1 MSLSEHWIETGEVH
15 PIDMAEAIAEAMDC
29 EFERIDGEQLAL
41 AVEGDWRTYSVTL
54 AWSPADET
62 LRLALT
68 FEMEEL
74 PEGRSGVV
82 NALLNSV
89 NDRVWTGAFTHWEE
103 QGLMV
108 WRYGLALDGA
118 EGATPQQID
127 RMIRAAATAA
137 DRFYPAIQLA
147 AYGETDA
154 RSALQVAIAEGYGRA

>member
-1 MSLSEHWIETGEVH
+1 MFLQESWPEPGETH
-15 PIDMAEAIAEAMDC
+15 PIDLAETIAAAMDW

-41 AVEGDWRTYSVTL
+41 AVEGDWRTYAVTL
-54 AWSPADET
+54 AWCPSDDT

-68 FEMEEL
+68 YEMEEL
-74 PEGRSGVV
+74 AEGRAAVLRD
-82 NALLNSV
+82 LLNRI

-127 RMIRAAATAA
+127 RMVRAARGAA
-137 DRFYPAIQLA
+137 DRFYPAVQLA

-154 RSALQVAIAEGYGRA
+154 PEALQVAIAEGFGRA

>member
-1 MSLSEHWIETGEVH
+1 MSMQEHWSASEEIH
-15 PIDMAEAIAEAMDC
+15 PIDIAETIAEAMDW
-29 EFERIDGEQLAL
+29 EFERIDGDQLAM

-54 AWSPADET
+54 AWCGADET

-68 FEMEEL
+68 YEMEAL
-74 PEGRSGVV
+74 PEGRAEVL
-82 NALLNSV
+82 ATLLNRV

-118 EGATPQQID
+118 DGATPQQID
-127 RMIRAAATAA
+127 RMVRAATAAA
-137 DRFYPAIQLA
+137 DRFYPAVQLA

-154 RSALQVAIAEGYGRA
+154 ATALQVAIAEGYGRA

>member
-1 MSLSEHWIETGEVH
+1 MSLSEHWIEAEETH
-15 PIDMAEAIAEAMDC
+15 PIDMAEAIAEAMEW
-29 EFERIDGEQLAL
+29 EFERIDGDQLAL
-41 AVEGDWRTYSVTL
+41 AVEGDWRTYAVTL
-54 AWSPADET
+54 AWCPGDET

-68 FEMEEL
+68 YEMEEL
-74 PEGRSGVV
+74 GEGRSDVV

-89 NDRVWTGAFTHWEE
+89 NDRVWTGAFTHWAE

-118 EGATPQQID
+118 EGATAQQID
-127 RMIRAAATAA
+127 RMVRSAATAA

-154 RSALQVAIAEGYGRA
+154 DAALQVAIAETYGRA